1 MYHEETYS
9 KKELIMFGNGLKL
22 FVFIFLSITF
32 FVKPISANDV
42 FTAQRL
48 LTELGYSPGPI
59 DGAYGGK
66 TKKAFVKLYT
76 DQNMTFDGVVNK
88 NELDLLKKLIAK
100 INRPMPKLP
109 VGRNAKAAGKKKAL
123 PLLKSLITQ
132 EVYAVELSDYDLCT
146 SLMYVDL
153 IDTYTEMKKRNLDCL
168 YISEKQNGWKPIER
182 KKAFKYLQQYQNR
195 YKIKIPNFDL
205 STKVKPF
212 GSIAETAE
220 IYEILNPNFR
230 QKILFEESIE
240 RKNFCYDWFGKVSYI
255 AENQSKN
262 IDGSQSW
269 LEDSLRDG
277 FVICQDTFN
286 SSYLSAL
293 VSKEDLNGIKNIF
306 ENWINND
313 VPRRDIE
320 TKKNMF
326 MYVLLINKSF
336 AALEMLEDEFDWSDK
351 FKLKLNKWIQ
361 LRALELF
368 PTDLAGKHV
377 STYCKH
383 KITNYSHMN
392 EACKNGGILR
402 AQALLRAGIM
412 TNDKEF
418 IEMAYIAFHRFMS
431 GIRKDGSVAGDSVRG
446 CTAADYNIWAT
457 QFMSDFHELWIQI
470 GNPLWDFRVKN
481 YASVR
486 ETIEYSLDLY
496 EDFEKINKYTWDESW
511 DSCGELKENKVQMA
525 TARYGRNYYTFE
537 SFGRYFF
544 TFKPNVANKFFKI
557 KGDTRDIARYTAQSG
572 SNYEVSYLFTNP
584 ELIRD
589 IKREEKLQKERFQ
602 KSLKDFVLGSQSGSY
617 LFKDFGEN
625 VTIIQNDL
633 ELKNDKNEYLFYN
646 GDLVYKSTKEMF
658 STTGVDI
665 KVENDPRDLKKIHNI
680 KIGFIIE
687 DGSFPG
693 FSDPFKI
700 AQNACGI
707 YEDMADDSLIVPI
720 KTFQIDEV
728 ELFNCQI
735 STLQKILNK
744 NDFMKLRGR
753 LESAVNLV
761 QSLEIIN

>member
-1 MYHEETYS
+1 MRRFNS
-9 KKELIMFGNGLKL
+9 I
-22 FVFIFLSITF
+22 VFIFSIFCTCALG
-32 FVKPISANDV
+32 SMSTANDV

-48 LTELGYSPGPI
+48 LTELGYDPGPI

-66 TKKAFVKLYT
+66 TKKALIKLLKKQ
-76 DQNMTFDGVVNK
+76 DMKFDGKLDK
-88 NELDLLKKLIAK
+88 NELNLLQKLATK
-100 INRPMPKLP
+100 SSPKLP
-109 VGRNAKAAGKKKAL
+109 KLPKGKYAKSTGKNRAM
-123 PLLKSLITQ
+123 PLLRSLITNEIRAIQ
-132 EVYAVELSDYDLCT
+132 LSDFDLCT

-153 IDTYTEMKKRNLDCL
+153 IDTYKEMKKRNLDCL
-168 YISEKQNGWKPIER
+168 YISQKQIGWKPIER
-182 KKAFKYLQQYQNR
+182 KKAFKYLRQYQNR
-195 YKIKIPNFDL
+195 YKVKVPNFDL
-205 STKVKPF
+205 KTKVKPF
-212 GSIAETAE
+212 GSISETAE

-230 QKILFEESIE
+230 QKILFEEPME

-293 VSKEDLNGIKNIF
+293 VSKEDLNGVKNIF
-306 ENWINND
+306 EDWINND

-336 AALEMLEDEFDWSDK
+336 AALEMLEDEFGWSDQ

-361 LRALELF
+361 RRALELF

-431 GIRKDGSVAGDSVRG
+431 GVRKDGSIAGDSVRG

-457 QFMSDFHELWIQI
+457 QFMSDFHELWVQI
-470 GNPLWDFRVKN
+470 GNPLWNFRVKD
-481 YASVR
+481 YATVR
-486 ETIEYSLDLY
+486 ETIEYSLSLY
-496 EDFEKINKYTWDESW
+496 GDFEKINKYTWNDSW
-511 DSCGELKENKVQMA
+511 DSCGEMKKNKVQMA
-525 TARYGRNYYTFE
+525 TARYGSNYYTFE

-544 TFKPNVANKFFKI
+544 TFKPNIANKFFKA
-557 KGDTRDIARYTAQSG
+557 KGDTRDVNRYTSQSG

-584 ELIRD
+584 ELIKN
-589 IKREEKLQKERFQ
+589 INKEKKLLKEKF
-602 KSLKDFVLGSQSGSY
+602 KESLKDFVVGSETGSY
-617 LFKDFGEN
+617 LFKDFGET

-633 ELKNDKNEYLFYN
+633 VLEIDTKDKLFYN
-646 GDLVYKSTKEMF
+646 GDLVYKSTKDMF

-665 KVENDPRDLKKIHNI
+665 KIENDSRDLKKIHNI

-693 FSDPFKI
+693 FLDPFKI
-700 AQNACGI
+700 AQNECGI

-735 STLQKILNK
+735 STLQKILN
-744 NDFMKLRGR
+744 NDDFKKLRGR

-761 QSLEIIN
+761 QSTEIMN